1 MVCVEIST
9 MNSFLKKLLNMSL
22 TVRLNLMITLLLF
35 IVISIGAV
43 LSVQSAREDVR
54 AEVLSTA
61 SLASH
66 LLDAEILHYTSD
78 YAWLNGADRNKA
90 SIFRLES
97 LADIRHLKIEFYDR
111 FGRLRDSNR
120 EQQADRENT
129 PPAWFVKLMDVA
141 TSDGTEVRRV
151 IYASGRAIGEL
162 VITPDSSFEIEEI
175 WNDTQGLLWLVAIF
189 FVAVNAMVYWA
200 LKKALQ
206 PVGSVVNA
214 LNALEEGDLDARLPQ
229 FELPELAGLSVKF
242 NAMAQTLQ
250 QSIKSNHRLTQKIIR
265 VQEDERKSL
274 ARELHDEIGQCMTAI
289 NVDAMAIANSK
300 DLTAAKRSA
309 NAISDVSMQ
318 ILDIVHNMLQRLRP
332 GVLDEL
338 GLSIALDEYVY
349 GWRERN
355 TGISSCI
362 SIAKDL
368 GEMDDEVA
376 LAAYRIIQESL
387 TNITRHANARR
398 MSLFVAR
405 EKEELVIEIED
416 DGIGFDLVSFGGY
429 GLAGMRERVEGL
441 GGSFSLTTA
450 PDKGTRISVRL
461 PIHIEETL

>member
-1 MVCVEIST
+1 

-35 IVISIGAV
+35 IVISIGAI

-78 YAWLNGADRNKA
+78 YAWLNAADPNKA

-120 EQQADRENT
+120 EERAVGENT
-129 PPAWFVKLMDVA
+129 PPAWFVKLMDV
-141 TSDGTEVRRV
+141 TSVDGTEVRRV

-175 WNDTQGLLWLVAIF
+175 WHDTQGLLWLVAIF
-189 FVAVNAMVYWA
+189 FVTVNAMVYWA

-214 LNALEEGDLDARLPQ
+214 LNSLEEGDLDARLPQ
-229 FELPELAGLSVKF
+229 FELPELAGLSIKF

-289 NVDAMAIANSK
+289 NVDAMAIVNSR

-309 NAISDVSMQ
+309 IAISDVSMH
-318 ILDIVHNMLQRLRP
+318 ILDMVHHMLQRLRP

-355 TGISSCI
+355 AGIASCI
-362 SIAKDL
+362 SIPKDL

-387 TNITRHANARR
+387 TNITRHADARR
-398 MSLFVAR
+398 MTLSVVD
-405 EKEELVIEIED
+405 EKESLVIEIED
-416 DGIGFDLVSFGGY
+416 DGIGFDPASFGGY

-441 GGSFSLTTA
+441 GGSFGLTTA
-450 PDKGTRISVRL
+450 PGKGTKISVRL

>member
-1 MVCVEIST
+1 
-9 MNSFLKKLLNMSL
+9 MNSFLKMLLNMSL
-22 TVRLNLMITLLLF
+22 TVRLNLMITFLLF
-35 IVISIGAV
+35 IVISIGAA

-54 AEVLSTA
+54 AEVQSTA

-78 YAWLNGADRNKA
+78 YAWLNGADANKA

-111 FGRLRDSNR
+111 FGRLRDTNR
-120 EQQADRENT
+120 QEITHEEVA
-129 PPAWFVKLMDVA
+129 PPAWFVRLMDV
-141 TSDGTEVRRV
+141 TSSEGGEVRRV

-162 VITPDSSFEIEEI
+162 VITPDSSFEIAEI
-175 WNDTQGLLWLVAIF
+175 WSDTQGLLWLVAIF
-189 FVAVNAMVYWA
+189 FVAVNAIVYWA
-200 LKKALQ
+200 VKTALH
-206 PVGSVVNA
+206 PVGSVINA
-214 LNALEEGDLDARLPQ
+214 LNALEEGDLNARLPQ
-229 FELPELAGLSVKF
+229 FELPELAGLSAKF

-265 VQEDERKSL
+265 LQEDERKSL

-300 DLTAAKRSA
+300 SLDAAKRSA
-309 NAISDVSMQ
+309 NAITEVSMQ
-318 ILDIVHNMLQRLRP
+318 ILDMVHSMLQRLRP

-355 TGISSCI
+355 RGISSCI
-362 SIAKDL
+362 SIGNDL
-368 GEMDDEVA
+368 GELDEEVA
-376 LAAYRIIQESL
+376 LASYRIVQEAL

-398 MSLFVAR
+398 MTLTVSRENESLAM
-405 EKEELVIEIED
+405 ELED
-416 DGIGFDLVSFGGY
+416 DGNGFVLDKFAGGY

-450 PDKGTRISVRL
+450 PDKGTKISVQL
-461 PIHIEETL
+461 PIHIEESL

>member
-1 MVCVEIST
+1 
-9 MNSFLKKLLNMSL
+9 MNSFLKKPLNMSL
-22 TVRLNLMITLLLF
+22 TVRLNLMITMLLL
-35 IVISIGAV
+35 IVISLGAI
-43 LSVQSAREDVR
+43 LSIHSAREDVR
-54 AEVLSTA
+54 AEVQSTA

-78 YAWLNGADRNKA
+78 YAWLNGADPNKA

-97 LADIRHLKIEFYDR
+97 LADIRHLKIEFYDQ

-120 EQQADRENT
+120 EDWQEKKAP
-129 PPAWFVKLMDVA
+129 PPAWFIRLMDVTGGEGA
-141 TSDGTEVRRV
+141 EVRRV
-151 IYASGRAIGEL
+151 IFVSGRAIGEL

-214 LNALEEGDLDARLPQ
+214 LSALEKGDLDARLPQ
-229 FELPELAGLSVKF
+229 FELPELAGLSMKF

-265 VQEDERKSL
+265 LQEDERKSL

-300 DLTAAKRSA
+300 DLGAAKRSA
-309 NAISDVSMQ
+309 NAIADVSMQ
-318 ILDIVHNMLQRLRP
+318 ILDMVHNMLQRLRP

-355 TGISSCI
+355 AGISSCI

-398 MSLFVAR
+398 MTLTVGR
-405 EKEELVIEIED
+405 DKDELVIDIED
-416 DGIGFDLVSFGGY
+416 DGKGFDPNGFGGY

-441 GGSFSLTTA
+441 GGVFSLTTA
-450 PDKGTRISVRL
+450 PEKGTTISVRL
-461 PIHIEETL
+461 PIRIEEAL

>member
-120 EQQADRENT
+120 EQQVDRENT
-129 PPAWFVKLMDVA
+129 PPAWFVKLMDVT
-141 TSDGTEVRRV
+141 TSDGTEIRRV

-206 PVGSVVNA
+206 PVGSVINA
-214 LNALEEGDLDARLPQ
+214 LNALEEGELDARLPQ
-229 FELPELAGLSVKF
+229 FELPELAGLSIKF

-289 NVDAMAIANSK
+289 NVDAMAIANSR

-309 NAISDVSMQ
+309 IAISDVSMQ
-318 ILDIVHNMLQRLRP
+318 ILDMVHNMLQRLRP

-355 TGISSCI
+355 IGVSSCI

-398 MSLFVAR
+398 MTLSVIR
-405 EKEELVIEIED
+405 EKEELVIAIED
-416 DGIGFDLVSFGGY
+416 DGIGFNLASFGGY

-441 GGSFSLTTA
+441 GGTFGLTTA
-450 PDKGTRISVRL
+450 PKSGTKISVRL

>member
-1 MVCVEIST
+1 MKR
-9 MNSFLKKLLNMSL
+9 FLKMQLNMSL

-35 IVISIGAV
+35 IVISIGAI

-54 AEVLSTA
+54 AEVQSTA

-78 YAWLNGADRNKA
+78 YAWLNGADVNRA

-120 EQQADRENT
+120 HEQT
-129 PPAWFVKLMDVA
+129 PDEDAPPRWFVRLMDV
-141 TSDGTEVRRV
+141 TPMDGGEVRRM

-162 VITPDSSFEIEEI
+162 VITPDSSFEIAEI

-189 FVAVNAMVYWA
+189 FVAVNAIVYWA
-200 LKKALQ
+200 VRTALH

-214 LNALEEGDLDARLPQ
+214 LNALEEGDLNARLPQ
-229 FELPELAGLSVKF
+229 FKLPELAGLSVKF

-250 QSIKSNHRLTQKIIR
+250 QSIKSNHRMTQKIIR
-265 VQEDERKSL
+265 LQEDERKNL

-300 DLTAAKRSA
+300 SLEAAKRSA
-309 NAISDVSMQ
+309 NAITEVSMQ
-318 ILDIVHNMLQRLRP
+318 ILDMVHSMLQRLRP

-355 TGISSCI
+355 RGISSCI
-362 SIAKDL
+362 NIAKDL
-368 GEMDDEVA
+368 GDLEEEVA
-376 LAAYRIIQESL
+376 LAAYRIVQEAL
-387 TNITRHANARR
+387 TNITRHAQARR
-398 MSLFVAR
+398 VMLTVNRANESLAI
-405 EKEELVIEIED
+405 ELED
-416 DGIGFDLVSFGGY
+416 DGKGFVPDNFASGY
-429 GLAGMRERVEGL
+429 GLAGMCERVEGL
-441 GGSFSLTTA
+441 GGSFCLTTA
-450 PDKGTRISVRL
+450 PDKGTKISVQL
-461 PIHIEETL
+461 PTHIEESL

>member
-1 MVCVEIST
+1 MVCAEIST

-35 IVISIGAV
+35 IVISIGAI

-78 YAWLNGADRNKA
+78 YAWLNAADPNKA

-120 EQQADRENT
+120 EERAVGENT
-129 PPAWFVKLMDVA
+129 PPAWFVKLMDV
-141 TSDGTEVRRV
+141 TSVDGTEVRRV

-175 WNDTQGLLWLVAIF
+175 WHDTQGLLWLVAIF
-189 FVAVNAMVYWA
+189 FVTVNAMVYWA

-214 LNALEEGDLDARLPQ
+214 LNSLEEGDLDARLPQ
-229 FELPELAGLSVKF
+229 FELPELAGLSIKF

-289 NVDAMAIANSK
+289 NVDAMAIVNSR

-309 NAISDVSMQ
+309 IAISDVSMH
-318 ILDIVHNMLQRLRP
+318 ILDMVHHMLQRLRP

-355 TGISSCI
+355 AGIASCI
-362 SIAKDL
+362 SIPKDL

-387 TNITRHANARR
+387 TNITRHADARR
-398 MSLFVAR
+398 MTLSVVD
-405 EKEELVIEIED
+405 EKESLVIEIED
-416 DGIGFDLVSFGGY
+416 DGIGFDPASFGGY

-441 GGSFSLTTA
+441 GGSFGLTTA
-450 PDKGTRISVRL
+450 PGKGTKISVRL

>member
-1 MVCVEIST
+1 LVCVEIST

-120 EQQADRENT
+120 EQQVDRENT
-129 PPAWFVKLMDVA
+129 PPAWFVKLMDVT
-141 TSDGTEVRRV
+141 TSDGTEIRRV

-206 PVGSVVNA
+206 PVGSVINA
-214 LNALEEGDLDARLPQ
+214 LNALEEGELDARLPQ
-229 FELPELAGLSVKF
+229 FELPELAGLSIKF

-289 NVDAMAIANSK
+289 NVDAMAIANSR

-309 NAISDVSMQ
+309 IAISDVSMQ
-318 ILDIVHNMLQRLRP
+318 ILDMVHNMLQRLRP

-355 TGISSCI
+355 IGVSSCI

-398 MSLFVAR
+398 MTLSVIR
-405 EKEELVIEIED
+405 EKEELVIAIED
-416 DGIGFDLVSFGGY
+416 DGIGFNLASFGGY

-441 GGSFSLTTA
+441 GGTFGLTTA
-450 PDKGTRISVRL
+450 PKSGTKISVRL